1 MMVAQEFIDEGNP
14 IRSVLKYCKVPISTY
29 YYKPNGRKQ
38 GRKPYAFY
46 LDSQGKPL
54 EKQDIV
60 DAIKKLFENP
70 FVDYGYLKTWIYL
83 KDELGYKISRDFTYQ
98 IMKEYNLLN
107 MSKKDK
113 NKKGIRN
120 RAEAMV
126 PEPVSEFNYW
136 EFDIKYVWIHGKRR
150 NAQVLTILD
159 VFSRWNMGQYISF
172 DIKQQHVIK
181 LFKEVVE
188 SFKLPAKFIV
198 RNDNGSQFVAKSVQ
212 EYLLTI
218 GATQEFTK
226 PATPQMNAHIESYH
240 SIMENAVCQRFEFND
255 MKNFK
260 ETMQEFQKFYNFER
274 IHSGVGYTSPY
285 KFLLKKGVD
294 LKQPPL

>member
-1 MMVAQEFIDEGNP
+1 
-14 IRSVLKYCKVPISTY
+14 
-29 YYKPNGRKQ
+29 
-38 GRKPYAFY
+38 
-46 LDSQGKPL
+46 
-54 EKQDIV
+54 
-60 DAIKKLFENP
+60 
-70 FVDYGYLKTWIYL
+70 
-83 KDELGYKISRDFTYQ
+83 
-98 IMKEYNLLN
+98 
-107 MSKKDK
+107 
-113 NKKGIRN
+113 
-120 RAEAMV
+120 
-126 PEPVSEFNYW
+126 
-136 EFDIKYVWIHGKRR
+136 
-150 NAQVLTILD
+150 
-159 VFSRWNMGQYISF
+159 MGQYISF